1 MGIPGFS
8 MKKMFTVAIVG
19 RPNVGKSALFNRV
32 IGKRKAIV
40 EDVVGV
46 TRDRI
51 YETAEIFGKE
61 VRFID
66 TGGIAFRE
74 NIPFRDEIKKQ
85 TLRGIKESDALLF
98 VVDGTMPVT
107 MEDEEIANLLLKSD
121 KPVYVAINKM
131 DNEERKRD
139 LTSYY
144 SLGCKDLFPVSAI
157 HGDGVADVLEAVLT
171 TWHEGVLVEEVSIPK
186 VAILGRPNVG
196 KSTLM
201 NYLLKEER
209 CVVSPIAG
217 TTRDPIDVEF
227 ENFILID
234 TAGIRKK
241 KGEKETVDKFAAIRT
256 QEVIERSDIC
266 LVMVDATEGITSYE
280 KGFLQQIIDAGKGC
294 ILFLNKWDLVKE
306 TRMEHVILDIKKKTP
321 FLQHF
326 PIIVGSVQGGRN
338 IPSLPRLFQE
348 VWENLHGRIG
358 TGALNSFLEKKMQEN
373 HPPMIEGRRLR
384 IYYLTQYKARPPSFA
399 LFVNESSL
407 LPESYR
413 RYLMNQFR
421 KEYPLTGCPIHFKIK
436 EKKKKALS

>member
-1 MGIPGFS
+1 
-8 MKKMFTVAIVG
+8 MKKMFTIAIVG

-51 YETAEIFGKE
+51 YDTGEVFGKE

-74 NIPFRDEIKKQ
+74 NIPFREEIKRQ
-85 TLRGIKESDALLF
+85 TLRGIKEAHALIF

-107 MEDEEIANLLLKSD
+107 MEDEEIANILLKSD
-121 KPVYVAINKM
+121 KPVYLAINKM
-131 DNEERKRD
+131 DNEERERD

-144 SLGCKDLFPVSAI
+144 SLGCKDLFPISAI
-157 HGDGVADVLEAVLT
+157 HGRGVAEILEAAVT
-171 TWHEGVLVEEVSIPK
+171 TWHEGSLEEPPAVPK
-186 VAILGRPNVG
+186 IAILGRPNVG

-217 TTRDPIDVEF
+217 TTRDAIDVEF

-256 QEVIERSDIC
+256 NEVIERSDIC
-266 LVMVDATEGITSYE
+266 LVMIDAQEGITSYE
-280 KGFLQQIIDAGKGC
+280 KGFLQKIIECGKGC
-294 ILFLNKWDLVKE
+294 ILFLNKWDLVKDV
-306 TRMEHVILDIKKKTP
+306 RMEHVILDIKRKSP

-326 PIIVGSVQGGRN
+326 PILIGSVLGGRN
-338 IPSLPRLFQE
+338 IPKLLPIFQQ
-348 VWENLHGRIG
+348 VWENLQGRIG

-384 IYYLTQYKARPPSFA
+384 IYYLTQYKVKPPSFA
-399 LFVNESSL
+399 LFVNESTL
-407 LPESYR
+407 LPEFYR
-413 RYLMNQFR
+413 KYLMNQFR
-421 KEYPLTGCPIHFKIK
+421 KEYPLSGCPIHFKVK
-436 EKKKKALS
+436 EKKKRAADT